1 MDQMQFYNS
10 FAFRTLCYQGQR
22 HTDNSA
28 GIACHF
34 LARMRCGSGR
44 IVPLYGE
51 PLQLSA
57 GDVFYLP
64 RGLRYHSYWYG
75 DPAADGR
82 VEWESHRFDLLPAK
96 ENALALQTVAASA
109 DVHALLDRLAAEGE
123 VTVRSVGLL
132 YLVMGELMPLMK
144 RQTLPAGEVFAAKA
158 RAYIEAHP
166 DFRVTELARH
176 CGMSESG
183 LYAFFKR
190 HLGTTPL
197 GLRNRIKV
205 ERAAVLLEETDL
217 SVEEIAWRLSF
228 GNAACFRK
236 IVKEVTGKTPIAIR
250 REAHLI

>member
-1 MDQMQFYNS
+1 MDHMQFYNS

-44 IVPLYGE
+44 IVPLCGE
-51 PLQLSA
+51 ELQISA

-82 VEWESHRFDLLPAK
+82 VEWESHRFDHLPTR
-96 ENALALQTVAASA
+96 ENPPALQTVAASA
-109 DVHALLDRLAAEGE
+109 DIHELLDRLAAEGD
-123 VTVRSVGLL
+123 VTARSVGLL
-132 YLVMGELMPLMK
+132 YLALGELMPLMK
-144 RQTLPAGEVFAAKA
+144 RQTLSTGEAFAANV
-158 RAYIEAHP
+158 RAYIEANP
-166 DFRVTELARH
+166 NFRVSELARH

-190 HLGTTPL
+190 CLGTTPL

-205 ERAAVLLEETDL
+205 ERATVLLEETDL
-217 SVEEIAWRLSF
+217 SVEEIAERLCF

-250 REAHLI
+250 KAAHVI

>member
-1 MDQMQFYNS
+1 MDHMQFYNS

-82 VEWESHRFDLLPAK
+82 VEWESHRFDLLPTK
-96 ENALALQTVAASA
+96 EDTLALQTVTASA
-109 DVHALLDRLAAEGE
+109 DVHALLDRLAAEGD
-123 VTVRSVGLL
+123 VTARSVGLL

-144 RQTLPAGEVFAAKA
+144 RQTLSQGAAFAASV

-166 DFRVTELARH
+166 DFRVAELARH

-183 LYAFFKR
+183 LYACFR
-190 HLGTTPL
+190 RELGTTPL

-205 ERAAVLLEETDL
+205 ERATVLLEETDL
-217 SVEEIAWRLSF
+217 SVEEIAERLGF

-236 IVKEVTGKTPIAIR
+236 IVKEVTGKTPSAIR
-250 REAHLI
+250 KAAHVI